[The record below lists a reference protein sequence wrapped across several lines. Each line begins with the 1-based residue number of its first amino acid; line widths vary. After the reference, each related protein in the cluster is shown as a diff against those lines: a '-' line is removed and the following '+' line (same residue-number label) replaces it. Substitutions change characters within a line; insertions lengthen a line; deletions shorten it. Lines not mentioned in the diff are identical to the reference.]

1 VYATVP
7 KIDTGI
13 SGINQLVNGS
23 LPPASPAF
31 VSTNPLQIWLFIG
44 SIIWLLGIALM
55 LAYSLVSLRKLR
67 KGLHNAVNSGGNIYL
82 SDRVDTAFVLGLLRP
97 KIYLPTTLSQR
108 EAEYI
113 LLHEQ
118 THIKRCDHIIKVISF
133 LLLCVHWF
141 NPLVWLAFILM
152 SKDMEMACD
161 EAVIQQLGS
170 GVKQDYSSSLLSL
183 TSRRRMASATPLAFG
198 EGDTKGRIR
207 HVLGYQ
213 SPAFWVLALTTLIL
227 ICVSVGLM
235 TNPKEAASPK
245 TGPAG
250 LWESRT
256 QYVGDHV
263 AVSSIVGGLNFPEG
277 LRYQGLELLTSSEPY
292 GIKVSFETDTQSR
305 NLHTDAEHQVTFQQN
320 TVLLFSLI
328 ENAGQITFTVDDG
341 QSPYSIDYTR
351 PWAEALMGGGDLFA
365 RSETLAAFEE
375 LEKEASRTLV
385 RIGEEGIPS
394 PSYSQS
400 LTAEELKKTETIARN
415 YFTNEAP
422 YYKGVD
428 YMSLAPDD
436 YSLYQNKGI
445 ESEYAAGNIIIY
457 MVLTYHDKEAGNPER
472 SISIARRDADAAWE
486 IINQGF

>member
-1 VYATVP
+1 
-7 KIDTGI
+7 
-13 SGINQLVNGS
+13 
-23 LPPASPAF
+23 
-31 VSTNPLQIWLFIG
+31 
-44 SIIWLLGIALM
+44 M
-55 LAYSLVSLRKLR
+55 
-67 KGLHNAVNSGGNIYL
+67 GG
-82 SDRVDTAFVLGLLRP
+82 
-97 KIYLPTTLSQR
+97 
-108 EAEYI
+108 E
-113 LLHEQ
+113 
-118 THIKRCDHIIKVISF
+118 IKK
-133 LLLCVHWF
+133 
-141 NPLVWLAFILM
+141 A
-152 SKDMEMACD
+152 
-161 EAVIQQLGS
+161 
-170 GVKQDYSSSLLSL
+170 YSSSLLSL
-183 TSRRRMASATPLAFG
+183 APGRHILNGSPLAFG